1 MRARTLVV
9 LCLQGLLGLQLGAQ
23 VINPPSGQ
31 SDTTEWQGWCGL
43 SLEWQPVKSVK
54 LALNEQWRWDND
66 FGDFDRQIH
75 QLDVA
80 WSPRWNAFSK
90 AQSLGA
96 ALRHTTRPDNKGDI
110 QGKDRFLRW
119 QVEYTAQVEPGRWSM
134 EGRLRYQRQSALAL
148 KDESDPA
155 DYSSRVQTRIKGA
168 VVYNIKGWK
177 WDPEFSVERFLV
189 QVPEGWPSDGSWRF
203 RLGSS
208 KRMGKR
214 QKLRIF
220 LQRDAQGRYTPTG
233 WGGLDDFRLK
243 GSTEWTVG
251 VTWRYRIK
259 SKRKKKEA

>member
-134 EGRLRYQRQSALAL
+134 EGRLRHQRQSALAL

-220 LQRDAQGRYTPTG
+220 LQRGRPRQVHAHRLG
-233 WGGLDDFRLK
+233 WP
-243 GSTEWTVG
+243 
-251 VTWRYRIK
+251 
-259 SKRKKKEA
+259 